1 MWWVIYHPPLS
12 THTHS
17 WQSLGGQGWDFPTP
31 LSSESIQYSTQ
42 RGGRTETQ
50 SLGLFAPS
58 GPLTEQERQKHIED
72 TYTGSLK
79 TSPNMTHTDKQTH
92 TAFRALTSVLSWFD
106 FYGCIY
112 KFFQGKRQRDNTA
125 GNKSSHIWFWGSSM
139 NSQVNKCSL
148 RWQFNFKSTWAL
160 SKVLE
165 AFWIF
170 DLFINFLTPSYWQQP
185 LHDLLYILNITSKLQ
200 LRGHSSGR
208 PSGL

>member
-1 MWWVIYHPPLS
+1 MWWVIFHPPLS

-79 TSPNMTHTDKQTH
+79 TSPNMTHKHTQHSEHLLQFLAGLIFMVAFTH
-92 TAFRALTSVLSWFD
+92 
-106 FYGCIY
+106 FYRE
-112 KFFQGKRQRDNTA
+112 GKRQRDSTA
-125 GNKSSHIWFWGSSM
+125 GKKAPTSDFEGVLWI
-139 NSQVNKCSL
+139 L
-148 RWQFNFKSTWAL
+148 RLINAGQINI
-160 SKVLE
+160 VCY
-165 AFWIF
+165 
-170 DLFINFLTPSYWQQP
+170 LFAMTV
-185 LHDLLYILNITSKLQ
+185 
-200 LRGHSSGR
+200 
-208 PSGL
+208 